1 MHHNSHDGRRLCK
14 GRRAFRCCAEFHLV
28 GDPEPPIVADLNPKF
43 CSGRMS
49 VEQVAINSQAKSL
62 AIAASSGHVIF
73 ADEELQLVF
82 TIVWHLEQENGNI
95 K

>member
-1 MHHNSHDGRRLCK
+1 MIEEDFVRGEELFDVVQN
-14 GRRAFRCCAEFHLV
+14 FIFV